1 MPKYLDPATRSV
13 AVAVVVL
20 VLALILYRHP
30 ASAKT
35 PLAT

>member
-1 MPKYLDPATRSV
+1 MLKCLDPATRSV
-13 AVAVVVL
+13 VVVVVL

-35 PLAT
+35 PLVT